1 MDKSYDDEWWNL
13 AEHIWNLMVAKLET
27 IQATIPWNDIVPEI
41 ARVWNWKIA
50 ENFISENNS
59 PILNKSAKSVRL
71 GSWNPS
77 ELLLSLEIILLDL
90 ITMMKMESTNQQ
102 REDNRFSLI
111 NPLFKIYKENNHF
124 LKIVSFI
131 YYRGKVNA
139 FLRVIFRNYTCW
151 T

>member
-1 MDKSYDDEWWNL
+1 MDKSYEDEWWNL

-77 ELLLSLEIILLDL
+77 EAPPFFGNNSFRFNHHEEEGEH
-90 ITMMKMESTNQQ
+90 ESTEGRQ
-102 REDNRFSLI
+102 
-111 NPLFKIYKENNHF
+111 
-124 LKIVSFI
+124 
-131 YYRGKVNA
+131 
-139 FLRVIFRNYTCW
+139 
-151 T
+151 